1 MSKHFQISTRP
12 FWKLGGFMALG
23 LSFVFTA
30 WILGHAI
37 VAAGHLVDL
46 LVAFLK
52 DNAGAWLST
61 DTNPLT

>member
-1 MSKHFQISTRP
+1 
-12 FWKLGGFMALG
+12 MALG